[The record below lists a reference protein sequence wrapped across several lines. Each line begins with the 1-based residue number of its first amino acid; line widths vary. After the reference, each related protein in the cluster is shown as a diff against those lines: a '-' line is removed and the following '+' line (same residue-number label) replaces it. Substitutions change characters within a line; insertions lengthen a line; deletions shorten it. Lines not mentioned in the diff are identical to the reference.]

1 MKTGECGIQEPRS
14 CKLWLLR
21 AYEIIKQEKLSIA
34 MGGSSGE
41 YSSLTRVLRVSDCHV
56 LVPKEGIC
64 MTSQKP
70 QGTKHGKE
78 VGKVS
83 EQKYG
88 QECCEALSFGY
99 EIAVSPLTS

>member
-1 MKTGECGIQEPRS
+1 MKTGECVIQEPGS

-41 YSSLTRVLRVSDCHV
+41 YSSLTRVLRVSDYHV

-70 QGTKHGKE
+70 QGTAWERGGKS
-78 VGKVS
+78 VRAKVWAGVLRS
-83 EQKYG
+83 TV
-88 QECCEALSFGY
+88 FW
-99 EIAVSPLTS
+99 I